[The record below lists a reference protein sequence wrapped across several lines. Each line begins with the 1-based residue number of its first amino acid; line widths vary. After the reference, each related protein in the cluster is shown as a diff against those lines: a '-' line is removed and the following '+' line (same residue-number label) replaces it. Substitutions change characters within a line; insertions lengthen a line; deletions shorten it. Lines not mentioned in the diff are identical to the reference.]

1 MKMFY
6 GVRFGV
12 LMILIFIKTLLR
24 YTTVLHYVETSYLT
38 FIVIQMTGCHEM
50 RDLRVGNL
58 ETDYKQFY
66 IFLSFFV

>member
-50 RDLRVGNL
+50 RDLR
-58 ETDYKQFY
+58 E
-66 IFLSFFV
+66 S